1 MSRKLYAVYPG
12 HIVARDGDR
21 HFISFNQLCK
31 LYRVDP
37 KLCINMEDK
46 HNPSQVRTARLDQL
60 KILHPQH
67 DPESY
72 KLPES

>member
-1 MSRKLYAVYPG
+1 MGQKLYAVYPG
-12 HIVARDGDR
+12 HIMARDGDR
-21 HFISFNQLCK
+21 HFISFHRLCE

-37 KLCINMEDK
+37 KLCINMGG
-46 HNPSQVRTARLDQL
+46 ARESRISMDMTGL

-67 DPESY
+67 APESY

>member
-1 MSRKLYAVYPG
+1 MGQKLYAVYPG
-12 HIVARDGDR
+12 HIMARDGDR
-21 HFISFNQLCK
+21 HFITFSQLCK

-37 KLCINMEDK
+37 REGIDMSHPKNTLGL
-46 HNPSQVRTARLDQL
+46 RATGL